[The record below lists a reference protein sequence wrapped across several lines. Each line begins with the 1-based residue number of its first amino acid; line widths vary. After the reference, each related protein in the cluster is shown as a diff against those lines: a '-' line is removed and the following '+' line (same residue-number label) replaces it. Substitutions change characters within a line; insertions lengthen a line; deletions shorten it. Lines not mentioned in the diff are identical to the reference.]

1 MPVILALR
9 RLKPEDHE
17 FKASLDY
24 TVTPCL
30 KKKKKKQKRKYLF
43 SNQMP
48 VFRIILFT
56 SYRIIVK

>member
-30 KKKKKKQKRKYLF
+30 KKKKKTEKEVCVLK
-43 SNQMP
+43 SNAC
-48 VFRIILFT
+48 V
-56 SYRIIVK
+56 